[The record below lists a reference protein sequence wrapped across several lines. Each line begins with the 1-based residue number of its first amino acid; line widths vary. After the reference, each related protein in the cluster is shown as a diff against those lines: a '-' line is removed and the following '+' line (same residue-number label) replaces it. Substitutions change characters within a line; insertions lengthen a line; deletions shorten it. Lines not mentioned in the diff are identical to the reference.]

1 MAARMRQTEERGTM
15 ASKGGAQLAA
25 TAFHEAGHA
34 FMAWRQGVPVYKAT
48 IIPGDD
54 TLGHVR
60 HGKVLFKGDWKD
72 LAIGDSDRTRM
83 RAERLIMICLAGPEA
98 QCLHR

>member
-1 MAARMRQTEERGTM
+1 M

-60 HGKVLFKGDWKD
+60 HGKSFL
-72 LAIGDSDRTRM
+72 
-83 RAERLIMICLAGPEA
+83 RAMGKTWR
-98 QCLHR
+98 